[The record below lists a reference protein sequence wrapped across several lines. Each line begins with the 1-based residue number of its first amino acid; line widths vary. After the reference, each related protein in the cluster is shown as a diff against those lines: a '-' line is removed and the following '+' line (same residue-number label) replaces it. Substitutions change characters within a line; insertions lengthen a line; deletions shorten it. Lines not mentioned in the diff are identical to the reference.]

1 MDSYIGVSGV
11 VTVAEAN
18 MLVGLQQ
25 CIKPRIAM
33 GVLMS
38 EKALFRGELNART
51 PRPQDM
57 DALLR
62 AGTGLLRYV
71 HYFSRNRSNLIGQL
85 DQLMTHAHR
94 VDGIQINIPW
104 PPVAVTQWF
113 RRTWP
118 DKRIILQ
125 LGKSSFEQEQGDVF
139 RVVERVHEYMPDV
152 NDVLID
158 MSGGTGEALMLPWTC
173 NVLEEFRTLRRRGL
187 GLCIAGGL
195 GSKTSIDAIAEV
207 VSEFAPISLDAE
219 SALRV
224 RDALSAELVKTYI
237 NAAAPVVWKGGEPW
251 CE

>member
-1 MDSYIGVSGV
+1 
-11 VTVAEAN
+11 

-38 EKALFRGELNART
+38 EKALFHGELNART

-57 DALLR
+57 GALLR

-71 HYFSRNRSNLIGQL
+71 HYFSRTRSNLIHQL

-94 VDGIQINIPW
+94 ADGIQINIPW

-125 LGKSSFEQEQGDVF
+125 LGKSSFEQEQGDVH
-139 RVVERVHEYMPDV
+139 RVIERVQGYMPDV
-152 NDVLID
+152 TDVLID
-158 MSGGTGEALMLPWTC
+158 RSGGTGEALVLDWTA
-173 NVLEEFRTLRRRGL
+173 NVLEEFRQLRRRGL
-187 GLCIAGGL
+187 GICIAGGL
-195 GSKTSIDAIAEV
+195 GAKASIDSIADT
-207 VSEFAPISLDAE
+207 VSEFSPVSLDAE

-224 RDALSAELVKTYI
+224 RDVLSPELVKTYVES
-237 NAAAPVVWKGGEPW
+237 AAPVVWRGGEPW
-251 CE
+251 CA